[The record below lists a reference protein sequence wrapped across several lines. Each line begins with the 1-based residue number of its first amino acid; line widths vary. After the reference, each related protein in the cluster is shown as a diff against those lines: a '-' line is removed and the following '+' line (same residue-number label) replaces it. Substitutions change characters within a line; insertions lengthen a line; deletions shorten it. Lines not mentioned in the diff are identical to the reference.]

1 MESKIVHIFQGN
13 HKFVR
18 KFVSWYQLKIEFT
31 VMSEPGYRG
40 DRFYQIFL
48 PYLKW
53 ENIMP
58 TTLLL
63 PAAFSNLP
71 TALQCRNKT
80 DNCWFI
86 HEYIYYCHCEMFWS
100 DLKRLIEQCCIGIC
114 YIIMSVVEFPK
125 FKVKHLNLAWRFAYI
140 QQKHHRDV
148 GIIFLLGDPLIQN
161 SWIKNCSCL
170 SFICTNF
177 AWQDK

>member
-1 MESKIVHIFQGN
+1 MESKIVHIFQED

-63 PAAFSNLP
+63 PVAFSNLP

-86 HEYIYYCHCEMFWS
+86 HEYIFIIAIAKCF
-100 DLKRLIEQCCIGIC
+100 DPILKGSLSNVVLVFVISSCPSSNFRNSRLNI
-114 YIIMSVVEFPK
+114 
-125 FKVKHLNLAWRFAYI
+125 
-140 QQKHHRDV
+140 
-148 GIIFLLGDPLIQN
+148 
-161 SWIKNCSCL
+161 
-170 SFICTNF
+170 
-177 AWQDK
+177 